1 VNDSYPVT
9 PIEEGEDGETRKWVS
24 DTESHIL
31 RMLIRAAIKIP
42 SFGGLTDGRPGR
54 INRPEENPFKFPR

>member
-1 VNDSYPVT
+1 MTLTKSLQY
-9 PIEEGEDGETRKWVS
+9 RKEKMERLGSGVS

-42 SFGGLTDGRPGR
+42 SFGGLADGRLGR